1 MSHDCALG
9 FDANFKFLSDRITTM
24 SQIFLP
30 PKWLEQL
37 CDPYAVLGI
46 SVTAD
51 DRQILKRYHTLAKLL
66 HPDRQTKSSKKDQEL
81 ATAIFSHLINPAY
94 EQLKN
99 QHKRFSVITML
110 LSQARVLKQQA
121 LSSESAIV
129 QEIRQMSAP
138 QAELFY
144 EEAIACYA
152 EAQYKSIHE
161 FYQVT
166 RQINTLN
173 LAYLQLHKPHLLLPQ
188 EPFPI
193 IPKVEVKPVELTF
206 EKTNVKPVLK
216 NYAQRHYERAIEYSK
231 STKWTLAV
239 QELRDAIK
247 LEPNN
252 SDYHAL
258 LGFVHLQ
265 QKLLGMARVYIR
277 QALKLNPQHSLALK
291 CATRLKIQPGENAN
305 PKSIAKALS
314 IAALLS
320 GFKDGK
326 RSQVKC

>member
-1 MSHDCALG
+1 
-9 FDANFKFLSDRITTM
+9 M
-24 SQIFLP
+24 SQTFLP

-46 SVTAD
+46 SVNAG

-66 HPDRQTKSSKKDQEL
+66 HPDRQTKTNNSDQEL

-94 EQLKN
+94 EQLKH
-99 QHKRFSVITML
+99 QHKRYDVMATL
-110 LSQARVLKQQA
+110 LSEARVLHQQA
-121 LSSESAIV
+121 LSAQSAIAE
-129 QEIRQMSAP
+129 EIKQMSAP
-138 QAELFY
+138 EAELFY
-144 EEAIACYA
+144 EEAIGCYA
-152 EAQYKSIHE
+152 EAQYKSLHQ

-166 RQINTLN
+166 QQISILN
-173 LAYLQLHKPHLLLPQ
+173 IVYLKLHKPHLFLPQ
-188 EPFPI
+188 KPPCI
-193 IPKVEVKPVELTF
+193 IPKVEVKPLELTLS
-206 EKTNVKPVLK
+206 EKPNVKPVLK
-216 NYAQRHYERAIEYSK
+216 NYAQRHYERAIEYTRL
-231 STKWTLAV
+231 TKWALAV

-252 SDYHAL
+252 SDYYAL

-265 QKLLGMARVYIR
+265 QKLLGMSRVYIS
-277 QALKLNPQHSLALK
+277 QALKLNPQDRLALK
-291 CATRLKIQPGENAN
+291 CASRLKIQPGEKAN

-320 GFKDGK
+320 AFIDGK

>member
-1 MSHDCALG
+1 
-9 FDANFKFLSDRITTM
+9 M
-24 SQIFLP
+24 SQTFLP

-37 CDPYAVLGI
+37 CDPFAVLGI

-51 DRQILKRYHTLAKLL
+51 DRQLLKRYHTLAKLL
-66 HPDRQTKSSKKDQEL
+66 HPDGQTKSSNPDQEL

-99 QHKRFSVITML
+99 QHKRFNAIAML
-110 LSQARVLKQQA
+110 LSQARVIKQA
-121 LSSESAIV
+121 LSSDAITE
-129 QEIRQMSAP
+129 EIRQMSAP
-138 QAELFY
+138 EAELFY

-152 EAQYKSIHE
+152 EAQYKSLHQ

-166 RQINTLN
+166 QQISILN
-173 LAYLQLHKPHLLLPQ
+173 LAYLQLHKPYLLLPE
-188 EPFPI
+188 EPLPI
-193 IPKVEVKPVELTF
+193 ISQVEVKPVELTLS

-216 NYAQRHYERAIEYSK
+216 NYAQRHYERAIEY
-231 STKWTLAV
+231 TKLTNWTLAV
-239 QELRDAIK
+239 RELRDAIK

-265 QKLLGMARVYIR
+265 QKLLGMARVYIT
-277 QALKLNPQHSLALK
+277 QALKLNPQDSLALK
-291 CATRLKIQPGENAN
+291 CASRLKIQPGENPN

-314 IAALLS
+314 IAALLG
-320 GFKDGK
+320 GFRDGK

>member
-1 MSHDCALG
+1 
-9 FDANFKFLSDRITTM
+9 M
-24 SQIFLP
+24 SQTFLP

-51 DRQILKRYHTLAKLL
+51 DRQIFKRYHTLAKLL
-66 HPDRQTKSSKKDQEL
+66 HPDRNPKSCNPDQEL
-81 ATAIFSHLINPAY
+81 ATAILSHLINPAY
-94 EQLKN
+94 EQLK
-99 QHKRFSVITML
+99 HRDKHFIAIAML
-110 LSQARVLKQQA
+110 RSQARDLQQQA
-121 LSSESAIV
+121 LSSQSAIA
-129 QEIRQMSAP
+129 QEIMEMSTP

-152 EAQYKSIHE
+152 EAQYKSLHQ

-166 RQINTLN
+166 QQISILN
-173 LAYLQLHKPHLLLPQ
+173 LVYLQFHKPDLFLPQ
-188 EPFPI
+188 KAVRI
-193 IPKVEVKPVELTF
+193 IPEVEVKPVELTLD
-206 EKTNVKPVLK
+206 EKTNVKPVLT
-216 NYAQRHYERAIEYSK
+216 NYAQRHYQRAIEYIRL
-231 STKWTLAV
+231 TKWDLAV

-252 SDYHAL
+252 SDYYAL

-265 QKLLGMARVYIR
+265 QKFIGMARVYIR

-291 CATRLKIQPGENAN
+291 YASGLKIQLGENTN
-305 PKSIAKALS
+305 PKSMAKAVS

-320 GFKDGK
+320 RFNEGK